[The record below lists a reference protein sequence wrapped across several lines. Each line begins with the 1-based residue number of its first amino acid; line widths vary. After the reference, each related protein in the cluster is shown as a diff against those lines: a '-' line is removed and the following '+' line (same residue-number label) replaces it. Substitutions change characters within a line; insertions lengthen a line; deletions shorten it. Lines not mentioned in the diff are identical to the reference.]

1 MFPVFSNKLWLTFD
15 AESLINPPL
24 ALRLYPLCVH
34 YISSSLKLHKVL
46 PNAENVI
53 YLKKRKIDTT
63 KREVIAKKETLFS
76 IGKPKTYV
84 FFKA

>member
-1 MFPVFSNKLWLTFD
+1 MDASIPLIEKAISFVKYTFFPREAVN
-15 AESLINPPL
+15 
-24 ALRLYPLCVH
+24 
-34 YISSSLKLHKVL
+34 ISSSLKLHKVL

-63 KREVIAKKETLFS
+63 KRKVIAKKETLFS